1 MPTLPVIKTAYPGKE
16 APGGQ
21 RSLSLLRLRLSVQP
35 AARTN
40 PFILNAARPFI
51 LSPELVEG
59 SKDAAPQRGYGIRL
73 LRKPLTG
80 QPEDGAGSILRQ
92 AQDERLWREQ
102 DDVASPPVTLSLS
115 KGLSQPQPVILS
127 LSKDAGPRLD
137 ELMACPPPD
146 SPVAF
151 AREVLGVEL
160 WHKQVEVLTALT
172 ERRRVAVKSGN
183 GLGKGFCAAVA
194 VLWFVH
200 TRPDAIVLTTAP
212 TFRQVRHILWRQI
225 RRLYGPA
232 AETLGGKMLDTRW
245 ELPDGRY
252 AMGLSADGADQFQGF
267 HSPNVFIVVDEA
279 EGVGDEIYEAIES
292 VMTSAEPLLL
302 LIGNPTTMTGAF
314 RRAFFEE
321 RRIYRNITISALDS
335 PNVQAGRVVI
345 PGLTTPRWVEER
357 REIWGE
363 DNPVYRARVL
373 GEFPDQGDNT
383 LLNLSDIEA
392 AVRRPHSL
400 AAGGRPHPN
409 PLPWGEGTLP
419 AGPELV
425 EGPSVHPSTSSG
437 RTDSLSLEGE
447 GWGEGEI
454 PAADHSPLPAAEK
467 VILGVDVARFG
478 ADRSVILRR
487 RGDRVEDIRV
497 LRQMDTMQLARWVAA
512 AIRECSPAQVYVD
525 EIGVGAGVVDRL
537 RELGH
542 PVRGV
547 NVAHKARQDGLYLN
561 LRAEGYWTLRQ
572 RFMSGSIS
580 IPADNQLVGELAAL
594 RYGYDSQ
601 GRLRME
607 SKDEMRKRGLPSP
620 DKADAL
626 MLAFLAPGS
635 RMQLW
640 T

>member
-1 MPTLPVIKTAYPGKE
+1 MG
-16 APGGQ
+16 
-21 RSLSLLRLRLSVQP
+21 R
-35 AARTN
+35 
-40 PFILNAARPFI
+40 
-51 LSPELVEG
+51 
-59 SKDAAPQRGYGIRL
+59 
-73 LRKPLTG
+73 
-80 QPEDGAGSILRQ
+80 
-92 AQDERLWREQ
+92 ER
-102 DDVASPPVTLSLS
+102 D
-115 KGLSQPQPVILS
+115 
-127 LSKDAGPRLD
+127 DAGPRLD
-137 ELMACPPPD
+137 EWMACPPPG

-151 AREVLGVEL
+151 ARDVLGVEL

-172 ERRRVAVKSGN
+172 EGRRVVVKSGN

-200 TRPDAIVLTTAP
+200 TRPDAIALTTAP

-232 AETLGGKMLDTRW
+232 AEALGGRMLDTRW

-279 EGVGDEIYEAIES
+279 EGVGEEIYEAIES

-314 RRAFFEE
+314 RRAFYEE

-392 AVRRPHSL
+392 AVKRPH
-400 AAGGRPHPN
+400 N
-409 PLPWGEGTLP
+409 N
-419 AGPELV
+419 
-425 EGPSVHPSTSSG
+425 
-437 RTDSLSLEGE
+437 SLSLEGE

-454 PAADHSPLPAAEK
+454 PAAGK

-497 LRQMDTMQLARWVAA
+497 LRQMDTMQLAGWVAA
-512 AIRECSPAQVYVD
+512 AIRECNPAQVYVD

-547 NVAHKARQDGLYLN
+547 NVAHKARQEGLYLN

-626 MLAFLAPGS
+626 MLAFLAPSS

>member
-21 RSLSLLRLRLSVQP
+21 RSLSLPRLRLSVQP
-35 AARTN
+35 AAGTN
-40 PFILNAARPFI
+40 PFI

-59 SKDAAPQRGYGIRL
+59 SKDASPQHGYGIRL

-80 QPEDGAGSILRQ
+80 VLRR
-92 AQDERLWREQ
+92 DQ
-102 DDVASPPVTLSLS
+102 DDVGRERDYEGRDQGDVRRERDYE
-115 KGLSQPQPVILS
+115 GRDQGDVGRERD
-127 LSKDAGPRLD
+127 DAGPRLD
-137 ELMACPPPD
+137 EWMACPPPG

-172 ERRRVAVKSGN
+172 EGRRVVVKSGN

-200 TRPDAIVLTTAP
+200 SRPDAIVLTTAP

-225 RRLYGPA
+225 RRLHGPA

-321 RRIYRNITISALDS
+321 RRIYRTITISALDS

-392 AVRRPHSL
+392 AVKRPHSL
-400 AAGGRPHPN
+400 AAVERPHPN
-409 PLPWGEGTLP
+409 PLPGGEGTLEP
-419 AGPELV
+419 PLMAGEKTAKLPL
-425 EGPSVHPSTSSG
+425 PP
-437 RTDSLSLEGE
+437 GE
-447 GWGEGEI
+447 GWGEGVPPSI
-454 PAADHSPLPAAEK
+454 AAPPLATGGNES

-497 LRQMDTMQLARWVAA
+497 LRQMDTMQLAGWVAA

-626 MLAFLAPGS
+626 MLAFLAPSS